1 MIDLRQRSL
10 TMNRIV
16 KTGYPV
22 ENLPEDLRAG
32 LPAGTRVQVTVEG
45 PGLEHQQA
53 GHSLE
58 ALFAQVPA
66 GLRLSSQALAEV
78 LDAERDG
85 WGRQS

>member
-1 MIDLRQRSL
+1 
-10 TMNRIV
+10 MNRIV

-45 PGLEHQQA
+45 PGLDDRRAE
-53 GHSLE
+53 HSLE
-58 ALFAQVPA
+58 GLFTRVPA
-66 GLRLSSQALAEV
+66 GVRLSSKALLEA

-85 WGRQS
+85 WGRQN